1 MVDRKPGIWYNIY
14 KYIWALFNQKGAN
27 MSEKRRD
34 NKNRILQTG
43 ESQRKDGRYCY
54 KYTDNGGNPQFI
66 YSWRLLPSDRVPK
79 GKRDDISLRE
89 KEKEIRRDLEDGI
102 DASGRKMT
110 VCELY
115 EKFIRTHNNIK
126 DSSVEGRER
135 LMKRLKDDK
144 LGNAQIGAVK
154 PSDAK
159 EWAIRQR
166 DKGLAFITINNDKRS
181 LSASFY
187 MAVQDDLIRKNPFD
201 FKLDSVIEDTTESKV
216 PLSPEQAK
224 SLLDFM
230 QGDKV
235 YKKHY
240 NEFVILLGTGLRIS
254 ELCGLTVKDVDMDNR
269 KINVDHQLLK
279 RSGKGLYIE
288 TPKTESGVREIPMSP
303 NVYEAFQHVLE
314 KRRDT
319 GAVIDGYHNFLFCTG
334 SGCPKTV
341 FNFENVFRRLA
352 VKYNGCHEQPLPKIF
367 TPHVLRHTFCT
378 NMANAGMN
386 PKALQYIMGHKNITM
401 TLNYYAHAT
410 YNSAKEEME
419 RLTA

>member
-1 MVDRKPGIWYNIY
+1 
-14 KYIWALFNQKGAN
+14 

-43 ESQRKDGRYCY
+43 ETQRSDGRYCF
-54 KYTDNGGNPQFI
+54 KYIDNCGKPQFI
-66 YSWRLLPSDRVPK
+66 YSWKLVPTDRVPK
-79 GKRDDISLRE
+79 DKRDDISLRE
-89 KEKEIRRDLEDGI
+89 KEKEILRDRDRGI
-102 DASGRKMT
+102 DTSGKKMT
-110 VCELY
+110 VIQLY
-115 EKFIRTHNNIK
+115 EKYIRTHSNVK

-135 LMKRLKDDK
+135 LIKRLKDDK
-144 LGNAQIGAVK
+144 LGNAKIGAVK

-159 EWAIRQR
+159 EWAIRQK

-181 LSASFY
+181 LSAAFY
-187 MAVQDDLIRKNPFD
+187 MAVQDDLIHKNPFD
-201 FKLDSVIEDTTESKV
+201 FKLDTVIEDTTESKV
-216 PLSPEQAK
+216 PLSPAQEK
-224 SLLDFM
+224 DLLGFM

-235 YKKHY
+235 YNKHY

-254 ELCGLTVKDVDMDNR
+254 ELCGLTVKDVDMDKR
-269 KINVDHQLLK
+269 KLIIDHQLLK
-279 RSGKGLYIE
+279 RSGKGFYIE

-303 NVYEAFQHVLE
+303 NVYEAFQRVLE
-314 KRRDT
+314 KHKDT

-341 FNFENVFRRLA
+341 SNFENVFHRLA
-352 VKYNGCHEQPLPKIF
+352 VKYNGCHEEPLPKIF

-410 YNSAKEEME
+410 YDSAKEEME

>member
-1 MVDRKPGIWYNIY
+1 
-14 KYIWALFNQKGAN
+14 

-43 ESQRKDGRYCY
+43 ESQRSDGRYCF
-54 KYTDNGGNPQFI
+54 KYVDNCGKPQFI
-66 YSWRLLPSDRVPK
+66 YSWKLVPSDRAPK

-89 KEKEIRRDLEDGI
+89 KEKEIQRDISEGI
-102 DASGRKMT
+102 DTSGRKMT

-115 EKFIRTHNNIK
+115 EKYTRTHSNVKN
-126 DSSVEGRER
+126 SSVEGRER
-135 LMKRLKDDK
+135 LIKRLEDDK
-144 LGNAQIGAVK
+144 LGNMPISSVK

-166 DKGLAFITINNDKRS
+166 DKGLAFMTVNNDKRS
-181 LSASFY
+181 LSAAFY
-187 MAVQDDLIRKNPFD
+187 MAVCDDLIRKNPFN
-201 FKLDSVIEDTTESKV
+201 FQLDSVIEDTTESKV
-216 PLSPEQAK
+216 PLTREQEN
-224 SLLDFM
+224 SLLDFI
-230 QGDKV
+230 QSDKN

-240 NEFVILLGTGLRIS
+240 DEFIILLGTGLRIS
-254 ELCGLTVKDVDMDNR
+254 ELCGLTVKDVDMDKG
-269 KINVDHQLLK
+269 KIIIDHQLLK
-279 RSGKGLYIE
+279 RSGKDFYIE
-288 TPKTESGVREIPMSP
+288 TPKTESGVREIPMSKTIRE
-303 NVYEAFQHVLE
+303 VFQRVLE
-314 KRRDT
+314 NHIDSGFT
-319 GAVIDGYHNFLFCTG
+319 IDGYNNFLFCTG
-334 SGCPKTV
+334 SGRPKTALDY
-341 FNFENVFRRLA
+341 EAMFRRVA
-352 VKYNGCHEQPLPKIF
+352 AKYNKCHEEPLPKIF

>member
-1 MVDRKPGIWYNIY
+1 
-14 KYIWALFNQKGAN
+14 

-54 KYTDNGGNPQFI
+54 KYVVDNCGKPQFI
-66 YSWRLLPSDRVPK
+66 YSWKLVPTDRVPQ
-79 GKRDDISLRE
+79 GKRDDLSLRE
-89 KEKEIRRDLEDGI
+89 KEKEIQRDMDDGI
-102 DASGRKMT
+102 DTSGKKLT
-110 VCELY
+110 VIQLY
-115 EKFIRTHNNIK
+115 EKYIRTHGNIK
-126 DSSVEGRER
+126 NSSVEGRER
-135 LMKRLKDDK
+135 LIKRLKDDK
-144 LGNAQIGAVK
+144 LGNMPIGSVK

-166 DKGLAFITINNDKRS
+166 DKGLAFMTVNNDKRS
-181 LSASFY
+181 LSAAFY
-187 MAVQDDLIRKNPFD
+187 MAVCDDLTRKNPFN
-201 FKLDSVIEDTTESKV
+201 FQLDTVIEDTTESKV
-216 PLSPEQAK
+216 PLSPEQEK
-224 SLLDFM
+224 SLLEFI
-230 QGDKV
+230 QSDKICNR
-235 YKKHY
+235 HY

-269 KINVDHQLLK
+269 KIIVDHQLLK
-279 RSGKGLYIE
+279 RSGRSSYIE
-288 TPKTESGVREIPMSP
+288 TPKTESGMREIPMSKD
-303 NVYEAFQHVLE
+303 VYEAFQRVLE
-314 KRRDT
+314 KHKDN
-319 GAVIDGYHNFLFCTG
+319 GIVVDGYGGFLFCTG
-334 SGCPKTV
+334 TGHPNTASGYQDI
-341 FNFENVFRRLA
+341 FRRVS
-352 VKYNGCHEQPLPKIF
+352 VKYNKCHEEPLPKIF